1 MLYIFLLSLTS
12 AKPFPSFYR
21 KGLYHVQWQIHV
33 IRTPNM
39 QSDCD
44 VHCAAGV
51 TWHVNGG
58 SSAVINIPS
67 GASAD
72 KGGGREC
79 VGMGVIWEI
88 P

>member
-1 MLYIFLLSLTS
+1 
-12 AKPFPSFYR
+12 
-21 KGLYHVQWQIHV
+21 
-33 IRTPNM
+33 M
-39 QSDCD
+39 QRDCD

-51 TWHVNGG
+51 TWHVNEA
-58 SSAVINIPS
+58 SSTVINVPS

-88 P
+88 PLPSPFCYGPKTAVRHSQIYVF